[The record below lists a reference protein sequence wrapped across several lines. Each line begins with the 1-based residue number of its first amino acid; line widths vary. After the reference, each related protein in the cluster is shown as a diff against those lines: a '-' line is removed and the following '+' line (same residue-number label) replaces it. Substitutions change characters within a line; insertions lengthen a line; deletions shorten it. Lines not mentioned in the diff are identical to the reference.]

1 MGEVITNSY
10 NLFVD
15 TSRNHN
21 SGSKGDDF
29 VVNLQDAGVH
39 AGDGEHI
46 RLILDNF
53 SMAKTFSN
61 VNANNSRIRIRG
73 TSDGTT
79 FWDDGETVPL
89 DFLDFDLD
97 DANYMSRN
105 DLATNFAN
113 NLAAALTTLA
123 GSVGAGGPGTFS
135 LDESSKKLK
144 PESAAGDTDNIIQF
158 TLKYSGTQLLTT
170 AGAEIYIQ
178 MFSEESDS
186 FALLGGD
193 RIEGKVPTTN
203 SAQSTKKSIRATIK
217 DDSKTIKVQCRYPSQ
232 LSTEPYVYIR
242 APGTLN
248 TNIETKGLKT
258 TDTLHK
264 SDTEHSDILGRA
276 VIANNNWV
284 QYESKTGREFFLDIH
299 QKQLN
304 TLRLR
309 VTDARNRLIARRSLT
324 NTASGSGDSQ
334 STLGN
339 LNFSAVIRFDIV
351 KYKKIEHLESEH
363 YKSTV
368 PARFSNGVVNQLRGG
383 KDTFGVGPG
392 M

>member
-21 SGSKGDDF
+21 SGSQGDDF

-46 RLILDNF
+46 RLTLDNF

-79 FWDDGETVPL
+79 FWDDGAATNPL
-89 DFLDFDLD
+89 NFLDFDLD

-105 DLATNFAN
+105 DLAQNFAKK
-113 NLAAALTTLA
+113 LIAALNTLS
-123 GSVGAGGPGTFS
+123 GSVSSGGPGTFS
-135 LDESSKKLK
+135 LDESSNKLK
-144 PESAAGDTDNIIQF
+144 PESAAGETDNIIQF
-158 TLKYSGTQLLTT
+158 TLKYSGQQLSET
-170 AGAEIYIQ
+170 AAEIYIQ

-193 RIEGKVPTTN
+193 RIEGKVPKTN
-203 SAQSTKKSIRATIK
+203 STQSTKKSIRATIK
-217 DDSKTIKVQCRYPSQ
+217 DDQTIKVQCRYPSQ

-264 SDTEHSDILGRA
+264 SDTESSDILGRA

-304 TLRLR
+304 TLRLK
-309 VTDARNRLIARRSLT
+309 VTDARNRPIPSR
-324 NTASGSGDSQ
+324 NGQ

-339 LNFSAVIRFDIV
+339 LNFSAVIRFDII
-351 KYKKIEHLESEH
+351 KSKKIEHLETDH

-383 KDTFGVGPG
+383 KDTYGVGPG
-392 M
+392 F

>member
-46 RLILDNF
+46 RLTLDNF

-61 VNANNSRIRIRG
+61 VNPNNSRLRLRG

-79 FWDDGETVPL
+79 FWDDGSNL
-89 DFLDFDLD
+89 DFLDFDVD

-105 DLATNFAN
+105 DLAQNFAKK
-113 NLAAALTTLA
+113 LIAALNTLS
-123 GSVGAGGPGTFS
+123 GSVSSGGPGTFS
-135 LDESSKKLK
+135 LDESSNKLK
-144 PESAAGDTDNIIQF
+144 PESAAGETDNIIQF
-158 TLKYSGTQLLTT
+158 TLAYTGQQLSTT
-170 AGAEIYIQ
+170 AAEIYIQ

-193 RIEGKVPTTN
+193 RIEGKVPETN
-203 SAQSTKKSIRATIK
+203 STQSTKKSINIEIK
-217 DDSKTIKVQCRYPSQ
+217 NNKTVDVQCRYPSQ

-309 VTDARNRLIARRSLT
+309 VTDARNRLIARKSLT
-324 NTASGSGDSQ
+324 NTASGSGKEQ

-339 LNFSAVIRFDIV
+339 LNFSAVIRFDII
-351 KYKKIEHLESEH
+351 KSKKIEHLESEH

-392 M
+392 F

>member
-73 TSDGTT
+73 TSDGIT

-158 TLKYSGTQLLTT
+158 TLKYSG
-170 AGAEIYIQ
+170 
-178 MFSEESDS
+178 
-186 FALLGGD
+186 
-193 RIEGKVPTTN
+193 N
-203 SAQSTKKSIRATIK
+203 
-217 DDSKTIKVQCRYPSQ
+217 Q
-232 LSTEPYVYIR
+232 LSTT
-242 APGTLN
+242 A
-248 TNIETKGLKT
+248 
-258 TDTLHK
+258 H
-264 SDTEHSDILGRA
+264 
-276 VIANNNWV
+276 IA
-284 QYESKTGREFFLDIH
+284 QR
-299 QKQLN
+299 
-304 TLRLR
+304 
-309 VTDARNRLIARRSLT
+309 
-324 NTASGSGDSQ
+324 
-334 STLGN
+334 
-339 LNFSAVIRFDIV
+339 
-351 KYKKIEHLESEH
+351 
-363 YKSTV
+363 
-368 PARFSNGVVNQLRGG
+368 
-383 KDTFGVGPG
+383 
-392 M
+392 